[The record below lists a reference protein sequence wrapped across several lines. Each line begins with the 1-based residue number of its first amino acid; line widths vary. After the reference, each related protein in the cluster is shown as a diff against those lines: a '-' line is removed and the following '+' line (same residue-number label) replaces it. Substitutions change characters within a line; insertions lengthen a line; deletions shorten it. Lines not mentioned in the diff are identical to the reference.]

1 MTDHKTFSELVDLIA
16 RLRAPDGC
24 PWDRAQTH
32 VSLRPYV
39 LEEAYEVIEAIDRG
53 DLGALSDELGDLLL
67 QVLLHSQI
75 ASESGQF
82 TIDEVI
88 DGLARKMIRRH
99 PHVFADAPSDI
110 DSVRR
115 TWDEVKKQEGHA
127 QAQLPTLLAAR
138 KLIDH
143 LSIGG
148 EDIEQES
155 GLDDET
161 RAGGMI
167 LAAIARAWRDGI
179 DPEIALRKA
188 TLHFA
193 SKIDEAQSDA

>member
-1 MTDHKTFSELVDLIA
+1 MTDRNTFLDLVALIA

-39 LEEAYEVIEAIDRG
+39 LEEAHEVIAAIDQG
-53 DLGALSDELGDLLL
+53 DAASLADELGDLLL

-82 TIDEVI
+82 TIEDVI
-88 DGLARKMIRRH
+88 DGLSSKMIRRH
-99 PHVFADAPSDI
+99 PHVFADAPSDM

-115 TWDEVKKQEGHA
+115 TWDQVKKQEGHSK
-127 QAQLPTLLAAR
+127 AQLPPLLAAR

-143 LSIGG
+143 MPLSP
-148 EDIEQES
+148 EQIAQADYQS
-155 GLDDET
+155 DEVH
-161 RAGGMI
+161 AGGMI
-167 LAAIARAWRDGI
+167 MAAIAQAWRDDI

-188 TLHFA
+188 ILYFTE
-193 SKIDEAQSDA
+193 KIDETSDA

>member
-1 MTDHKTFSELVDLIA
+1 MTDRNTFSDLAALIA

-39 LEEAYEVIEAIDRG
+39 LEEAHEVIEAIDRG
-53 DLGALSDELGDLLL
+53 APDALADELGDLLL

-75 ASESGQF
+75 ASENDQF
-82 TIDEVI
+82 TIEDVI
-88 DGLARKMIRRH
+88 DGLVRKLIRRH

-110 DSVRR
+110 DSIRR

-127 QAQLPTLLAAR
+127 KAQLPALLAAR
-138 KLIDH
+138 KLVDH
-143 LSIGG
+143 LSSSPG
-148 EDIEQES
+148 EIKRADYPN
-155 GLDDET
+155 DEAH
-161 RAGGMI
+161 AGGVI
-167 LAAIARAWRDGI
+167 LAAIAQAWQGGI

-188 TLHFA
+188 TIYF
-193 SKIDEAQSDA
+193 SQQRNEVEQ